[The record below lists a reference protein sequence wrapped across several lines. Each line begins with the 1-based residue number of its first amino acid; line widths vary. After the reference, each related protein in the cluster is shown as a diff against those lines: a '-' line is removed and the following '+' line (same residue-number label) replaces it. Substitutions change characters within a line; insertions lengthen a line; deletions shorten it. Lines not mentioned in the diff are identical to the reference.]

1 MKKVKFLT
9 ILAVVVVVFASL
21 AILPACKAETTAAET
36 TAAETVAA
44 ETTAAE
50 TTAAETTAAPE
61 TTESKTYKVVNLWLG
76 MGAPYCP
83 PYRDTFEKGSAEN
96 GWDLVFF
103 DGEFDAALQANQM
116 DEAIGMN
123 PDIIILCALDASGMA
138 AGMKK
143 AFDAGIPVIADHTLP
158 NPEDRQFT
166 IAYTGP
172 DAYTQGSL
180 AAEIM
185 NEQLDGKGKVVIITG
200 AAGQEA
206 AINRPLG
213 FREKLEE
220 LNSEIEIIA
229 EQPADWD
236 KAKATAIMADWITR
250 YGDDID
256 GVFGADDTL
265 AVGAWI
271 ALEEA
276 GYEKGDITLVGI
288 GGSKEGLA
296 AVNDGLISG
305 TILQSPVAGAE
316 AAIESI
322 KLALEQGIKPP
333 AQINPYLR
341 FMALP
346 KVTAENVADYLPGE
360 W

>member
-1 MKKVKFLT
+1 MKRMKNLIIFVLIVGIT
-9 ILAVVVVVFASL
+9 AAMI
-21 AILPACKAETTAAET
+21 ILPACKADTVVETTQQEA
-36 TAAETVAA
+36 
-44 ETTAAE
+44 
-50 TTAAETTAAPE
+50 AAPE
-61 TTESKTYKVVNLWLG
+61 TTQQAETAPETTQEAVTFKVVNLWLG

-83 PYRDTFEKGSAEN
+83 PYRDTFEKGSTEN

-116 DEAIGMN
+116 DEAIAMN

-158 NPEDRQFT
+158 NPEDQQYT

-185 NEQLDGKGKVVIITG
+185 HEQLGGKGKVVILTG

-220 LNSEIEIIA
+220 LNSEIEILA

-236 KAKATAIMADWITR
+236 KAKATSIMADWITR
-250 YGDDID
+250 YGDEID

-276 GYEKGDITLVGI
+276 GYEKGDIVLVGI
-288 GGSKEGLA
+288 GGSREGLA

-322 KLALEQGIKPP
+322 KVALEQGVKPP
-333 AQINPYLR
+333 AQMNPYLR

-346 KVTAENVADYLPGE
+346 KVTEENVADYLPGE